1 MSTPILIAA
10 VILAVI
16 VCACAL
22 VSVLTDAGGDSF
34 DDFDVHPK

>member
-1 MSTPILIAA
+1 MNIGYLVAA

-16 VCACAL
+16 VCVVAL